1 MTTYAVGDI
10 QGCYDELQ
18 ALLDK
23 LKFDFRTDTIWFVGD
38 LVNRGPRSL
47 EVLRFIK
54 SLGEC
59 AVTVLGNH
67 DLHLLAVAYG
77 HEPAKKNDTLDN
89 ILDAE
94 DREELLYWLRTRPL
108 IHHDEIRQI
117 SLVHAGLPPQWSLH
131 KALECAYEVEQVLS
145 SDLFNDFLA
154 NMYGNLPAK
163 WDEKLQGWDRLR
175 FIINSCTRLRYV
187 NSDTGE
193 LELTIKGS
201 PGSQSEQYLPWYRF
215 PDRRTADC
223 KILFGHWSTNGFTT
237 VNNTVC
243 LDSGCIWGGKLT
255 AINVDHMLKTGT
267 PEPISLSCRER
278 VKPGTE

>member
-23 LKFDFRTDTIWFVGD
+23 LKFDFRTDTLWLTGD
-38 LVNRGPRSL
+38 LVNRGPRSV

-77 HEPAKKNDTLDN
+77 HEPPKKNDTLDR
-89 ILDAE
+89 ILEAE
-94 DREELLYWLRTRPL
+94 DREDLLTWLRTRPL
-108 IHHDEIRQI
+108 VHHDEIRKVT
-117 SLVHAGLPPQWSLH
+117 LVHAGFPPQWSLNT
-131 KALECAYEVEQVLS
+131 ALQCAWELEQVLS
-145 SDLFNDFLA
+145 GDSFNDFLA
-154 NMYGNLPAK
+154 NMYGDLPAK
-163 WDEKLQGWDRLR
+163 WDKSLQGWDRLR
-175 FIINSCTRLRYV
+175 FITNCCTRLRYV
-187 NSDTGE
+187 NRNSGE
-193 LELTIKGS
+193 LELKTKGA
-201 PGSQSEQYLPWYRF
+201 PGTLSEEYAPWFRA
-215 PDRRTADC
+215 PNRKTTDN
-223 KILFGHWSTNGFTT
+223 KILFGHWSTCGFTSE
-237 VNNTVC
+237 NNVVC

-255 AINVDHMLKTGT
+255 AVNIDHMLKTGNVD
-267 PEPISLSCRER
+267 PIMLPCTER